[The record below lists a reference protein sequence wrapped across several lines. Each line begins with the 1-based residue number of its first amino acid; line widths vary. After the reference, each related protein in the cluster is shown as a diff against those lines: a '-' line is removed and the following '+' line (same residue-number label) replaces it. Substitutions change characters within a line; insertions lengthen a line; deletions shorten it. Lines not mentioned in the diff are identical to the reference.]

1 MAAVEWV
8 VAGGALAGPLRV
20 SPARA
25 AGQNLRTG
33 PDRPARSPAPP
44 WGAGLTEEGKYLY
57 DSCAQEEGLGQ
68 PQENGGPPCPSP
80 IYLSLPCLSNKGSFI
95 PPHTTKIGSILPR
108 CALACQTT

>member
-1 MAAVEWV
+1 MTTLSPHLHGYAPASGIAVAAVEWV

-68 PQENGGPPCPSP
+68 PQENKGLPCPNP
-80 IYLSLPCLSNKGSFI
+80 IYLPWPCLV
-95 PPHTTKIGSILPR
+95 
-108 CALACQTT
+108 